1 MIFAY
6 AVSLLITE
14 RLFIIVK
21 PKLLT
26 MHWFAA
32 LGS

>member
-1 MIFAY
+1 
-6 AVSLLITE
+6 LITE